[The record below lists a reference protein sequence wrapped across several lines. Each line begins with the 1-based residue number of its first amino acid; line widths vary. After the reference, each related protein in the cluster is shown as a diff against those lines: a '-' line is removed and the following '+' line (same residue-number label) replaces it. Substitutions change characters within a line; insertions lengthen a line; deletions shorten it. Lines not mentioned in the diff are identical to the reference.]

1 MYRLGLTKLALEVF
15 HVYRKNNMLSLV
27 NQMSLKYIMLCAA
40 EAKDLRSLHMVYNSQ
55 SPSRQNSVILNCTLF
70 SLSFFLPSDLHPL
83 SSLSQRGQAGHFLAV
98 PISKQSGLQTHQCLR
113 GQRSLQQRHCRSGR
127 LSSLIQ
133 VSTKDTSTRDASPHS
148 TPSVRS
154 LPLSP
159 SPPNTK

>member
-113 GQRSLQQRHCRSGR
+113 GQRSLQ
-127 LSSLIQ
+127 
-133 VSTKDTSTRDASPHS
+133 
-148 TPSVRS
+148 
-154 LPLSP
+154 
-159 SPPNTK
+159 